1 MISRR
6 LLRIKVLQVLYA
18 YYTAEQKDLHAS
30 EKELHFSINKSFELY
45 NYLLLLIRDIASYA
59 ESRIEIAGNKRI
71 PTFEDLNPNKR
82 FVNNRLIIQLTE
94 NIQLNKYLNNN
105 RISWVK
111 HPELIK
117 ELYGL
122 VVESPEYISYMA
134 AEECS
139 YADDKKL
146 IGKIYSDIILS
157 NESFSQVLEE
167 QSIYWND
174 DLEYVISMVL
184 KTVKRFA
191 ETDGSEKNLLEL
203 YKNKEDRDF
212 VVDLFRKSVGKRKD
226 CLELIEST
234 ASNWDLERIAS
245 MDIIIMQ
252 LAITE
257 LLEFPS
263 IPTKVT
269 LNEYLDLSK
278 YYSTEKS
285 NNFINGV
292 LDKILTHLKEKELI
306 RKTGRGLIGEL
317 EE

>member
-18 YYTAEQKDLHAS
+18 YYTAEHKDLRIS
-30 EKELHFSINKSFELY
+30 EKELHFSINKSYELY
-45 NYLLLLIRDIASYA
+45 NYLLLLIRDIIIYA
-59 ESRIEIAGNKRI
+59 RSRMEIAANKRI
-71 PTFEDLNPNKR
+71 PTFEDLNPNLR
-82 FVNNRLIIQLTE
+82 FVNNRLVAQFAD
-94 NIQLNKYLNNN
+94 NNQLNQYLGKNH
-105 RISWVK
+105 ISWVK
-111 HPELIK
+111 YPELIK

-122 VVESPEYISYMA
+122 ILDSPEYSEFMA
-134 AEECS
+134 LTDGGYAE
-139 YADDKKL
+139 DKKFVS
-146 IGKIYSDIILS
+146 KIYSDIILP

-184 KTVKRFA
+184 KTVKKFT
-191 ETDGSEKNLLEL
+191 ESDGPDKELLEL

-212 VVDLFRKSVGKRKD
+212 VIELFRKTVIKRKD
-226 CLELIEST
+226 CLELIDST
-234 ASNWDLERIAS
+234 ASNWDLERIAF
-245 MDIIIMQ
+245 MDILIMQ

-269 LNEYLDLSK
+269 LNEYLDISK
-278 YYSTEKS
+278 FYSTEKS

-292 LDKILTHLKEKELI
+292 LDKIMAHLKENDSI
-306 RKTGRGLIGEL
+306 RKTGRGLIGEI
-317 EE
+317 

>member
-18 YYTAEQKDLHAS
+18 YYTAEHKDLNTS
-30 EKELHFSINKSFELY
+30 EKELNFSINKAYELY
-45 NYLLLLIRDIASYA
+45 NYLLLLMRDIVLYA
-59 ESRIEIAGNKRI
+59 ESRIEIATNKRI
-71 PTFEDLNPNKR
+71 PTFEDLHPNLR
-82 FVNNRLIIQLTE
+82 FVNNKLICQFTD
-94 NIQLNKYLNNN
+94 NTQLNKYISNN

-111 HPELIK
+111 YPELIK
-117 ELYGL
+117 ELYGIIID
-122 VVESPEYISYMA
+122 SPEYSDFMA
-134 AEECS
+134 LTDGGYAE
-139 YADDKKL
+139 DKKFVS
-146 IGKIYSDIILS
+146 KIYSDIILP
-157 NESFSQVLEE
+157 NESFCQVLEE

-184 KTVKRFA
+184 KTIKKFS
-191 ETDGSEKNLLEL
+191 ETDGPEKSLLEL

-212 VVDLFRKSVGKRKD
+212 VVDLFRKCVVKRKD

-234 ASNWDLERIAS
+234 ASNWDLERIAF
-245 MDIIIMQ
+245 MDILIMQ

-257 LLEFPS
+257 LIEFPS

-269 LNEYLDLSK
+269 LNEYLDISK

-292 LDKILTHLKEKELI
+292 LDKILAHLKEKEMI
-306 RKTGRGLIGEL
+306 RKTGRGLIGEI
-317 EE
+317 

>member
-18 YYTAEQKDLHAS
+18 YYTAEHKDLVIS
-30 EKELHFSINKSFELY
+30 EKELHFSINKSYELY
-45 NYLLLLIRDIASYA
+45 NYLLLLICDIEKYA
-59 ESRIEIAGNKRI
+59 GSRIEIAANKRV
-71 PTFEDLNPNKR
+71 PTYDDLHPNRR
-82 FVNNRLIIQLTE
+82 FVNNKLISQLE
-94 NIQLNKYLNNN
+94 VNLQLNKYLNNN
-105 RISWVK
+105 HISWVK
-111 HPELIK
+111 YPELIK

-122 VVESPEYISYMA
+122 IIESPEYIEFMA
-134 AEECS
+134 LEEGG

-146 IGKIYSDIILS
+146 VSKIYSDIILP
-157 NESFSQVLEE
+157 NDSFCQVLEE

-184 KTVKRFA
+184 KTFKKFN
-191 ETDGSEKNLLEL
+191 ESDSPEKELLDL
-203 YKNKEDRDF
+203 YKNKEDKDF
-212 VVDLFRKSVGKRKD
+212 VIDLFRKTILKRRD

-234 ASNWDLERIAS
+234 ASNWDLERIAF
-245 MDIIIMQ
+245 MDILIMQ

-269 LNEYLDLSK
+269 LNEYLDISK
-278 YYSTEKS
+278 FYSTEKS

-292 LDKILTHLKEKELI
+292 LDKIMTHLREKELI
-306 RKTGRGLIGEL
+306 RKTGRGLIGEV
-317 EE
+317 